1 MQKNKSRK
9 RSRKFLNKR
18 GGLQPLV
25 QPQPNI
31 PYIGLNIKSSLDLLV
46 NNFIKYIEQVY
57 GIDLNN
63 QEQLK
68 IVKSVLRDFSLKV
81 LGSVD
86 EELINLMALRF
97 TQIIDAFLPQLST
110 SGIKVLG
117 DLAAAIPGIGTVID
131 LAKAS
136 NDAAI
141 GVASFTSLTK
151 ELELEAKQ
159 ILATIKSKMNKLDE
173 MEKMGIK
180 TPQINMPQINMPQI
194 NPQLNLNTPRINTPR
209 IGGQIGGQILSR
221 IKGSYNEFSNTNKL
235 TT

>member
-9 RSRKFLNKR
+9 RTRKFLNKR
-18 GGLQPLV
+18 GGLQP

-31 PYIGLNIKSSLDLLV
+31 PYIGLNIKGSLDLLV

-97 TQIIDAFLPQLST
+97 TQIIDKFLPQLSS
-110 SGIKVLG
+110 SGIKVLT
-117 DLAAAIPGIGTVID
+117 DLAAAVPGIGAVID
-131 LAKAS
+131 LGKAS

-151 ELELEAKQ
+151 ELEMEAKQ
-159 ILATIKSKMNKLDE
+159 ILGIIKSKINKLDE

-194 NPQLNLNTPRINTPR
+194 NPQINTPR

-235 TT
+235 TMN

>member
-9 RSRKFLNKR
+9 RPRKFLNKR
-18 GGLQPLV
+18 GGLQPLP
-25 QPQPNI
+25 QPQSNI
-31 PYIGLNIKSSLDLLV
+31 PYIGLNIKGSLDLLV

-97 TQIIDAFLPQLST
+97 TQIIDKFLPQLSS
-110 SGIKVLG
+110 SGIKVLT
-117 DLAAAIPGIGTVID
+117 DLAAAVPGIGAVID
-131 LAKAS
+131 LGKAS

-151 ELELEAKQ
+151 ELEMEAKQ
-159 ILATIKSKMNKLDE
+159 ILGIIKSKINKLDE

-180 TPQINMPQINMPQI
+180 TPQINMPQ
-194 NPQLNLNTPRINTPR
+194 INTPR

-235 TT
+235 TMN